1 MSAGNYTINANTYYT
16 ITIVPTDPSVINAS
30 NASSANGWTIFTLP
44 IDSFDSS
51 QIAGAACSIS
61 CTKSGNNLNL
71 SNTLYSSNVL
81 QFNLTGIINPPS
93 AVGPFFQFIV
103 YTSAAVVAYEVTTTT
118 ITFSPGV
125 LNGCTVSFLPN
136 YVRKLGNATLMI
148 TPGNKITQGG
158 SLSVRFPKMW
168 AYTVNSDN
176 VINSSIVSCI
186 TVSGSIGNNPI
197 CTVDSSSTVYT
208 YVTVSNIFSSNTSS
222 IFSLSISPVLSL
234 PISYN
239 STEVSVLTQD
249 AISYIIDNITSC
261 TCQSPN
267 PNTFTMTTAT
277 TTLVSKNFTPSI
289 IFRSTDVINSND
301 TIRYTLPS

>member
-1 MSAGNYTINANTYYT
+1 VIALVLLTVATCQLQMSAGNYTINANTYYT

-186 TVSGSIGNNPI
+186 T
-197 CTVDSSSTVYT
+197 STVYT

-249 AISYIIDNITSC
+249 ANSYIIDNITSC